1 MSTVETNWI
10 IIENNIAVDSIVADS
25 KSIVEELFPGKT
37 IIQDDGIIGVGWKNF
52 DGVWKSPRPEDNGF
66 EYEWD
71 DESHTW
77 TQKLPEN
84 VPLD

>member
-10 IIENNIAVDSIVADS
+10 IIENNIVVDSIIADS
-25 KSIVEELFPGKT
+25 KSIVEELFPGKI

-66 EYEWD
+66 EYEWN
-71 DESHTW
+71 DELHTW

>member
-1 MSTVETNWI
+1 MSTVETNWL
-10 IIENNIAVDSIVADS
+10 IIENNAVVQSIVADS
-25 KSIVEELFPGKT
+25 ESIVREIYPNKT
-37 IIQDDGIIGVGWKNF
+37 IIQDDGIIGVGWENF

-71 DESHTW
+71 AESHVW

-84 VPLD
+84 IPLD